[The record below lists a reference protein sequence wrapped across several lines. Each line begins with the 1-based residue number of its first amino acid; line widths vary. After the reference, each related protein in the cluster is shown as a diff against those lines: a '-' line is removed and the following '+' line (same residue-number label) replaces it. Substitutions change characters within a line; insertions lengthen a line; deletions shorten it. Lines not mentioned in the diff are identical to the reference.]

1 MIKENRFIYI
11 DILPGAPGGRRSRSG
26 GEVYRPRNYEK
37 TSSSK
42 LEKLERE
49 LSQQESQKVLEKLN
63 ETEELKCPKCNS
75 KAVSEDDTDKN
86 FYKFKCFDCGFEWKF
101 SKTQRK

>member
-49 LSQQESQKVLEKLN
+49 LSQQESQKVF
-63 ETEELKCPKCNS
+63 
-75 KAVSEDDTDKN
+75 VSIILTD
-86 FYKFKCFDCGFEWKF
+86 GF
-101 SKTQRK
+101 

>member
-11 DILPGAPGGRRSRSG
+11 DILPSGPGRRGRRG
-26 GEVYRPRNYEK
+26 REVYIPKNYEK

-75 KAVSEDDTDKN
+75 KTVSEDDADKV
-86 FYKFKCFDCGFEWKF
+86 FYKFKCFDCGEEWKI
-101 SKTQRK
+101 KKG